1 MCGRLTVITS
11 VGAVVRCYPPSP
23 ITILAMA
30 HLAACDDHGA
40 CERVSYAA
48 APSCLMAPRP
58 PDQSVEELFAQWRE
72 EGSPSAREVLIERH
86 LPLARSLAG
95 RYRYTS
101 QPLEDLEQVASL
113 ALVKAVDGFDPAL
126 GTAFAGY
133 AVPTILGELKRHLRD
148 ASWAVHVPRALK
160 ERVLIVERAERS
172 LAARLGRAP
181 TATQLAAEAGLNTEQ
196 VLEALAAR
204 VAHEALPLEPSD
216 ASSTPS
222 AEPPPRD
229 AALATTDDFRDTV
242 EDRLL
247 VSSVLARL
255 PERERTILR
264 LRFTDGLTQT
274 EIAERVGLSQMY
286 ISRLLRATLERLRAD
301 IR

>member
-1 MCGRLTVITS
+1 
-11 VGAVVRCYPPSP
+11 
-23 ITILAMA
+23 MA
-30 HLAACDDHGA
+30 
-40 CERVSYAA
+40 S
-48 APSCLMAPRP
+48 RP
-58 PDQSVEELFAQWRE
+58 PEETVEHLFVQWRE
-72 EGSPSAREVLIERH
+72 TGSPSARAALIERH

-95 RYRYTS
+95 RYRYTA

-113 ALVKAVDGFDPAL
+113 ALVKAVDGFDPGL
-126 GTAFAGY
+126 GTPFAGY
-133 AVPTILGELKRHLRD
+133 AIPTILGELKHHLRD

-160 ERVLIVERAERS
+160 EQVLVVERAERS

-181 TATQLAAEAGLNTEQ
+181 TAAQLADEAGMSTEQ

-204 VAHEALPLEPSD
+204 GAHDAIPLEPSD
-216 ASSTPS
+216 GS
-222 AEPPPRD
+222 ATSESDAPLRD
-229 AALATTDDFRDTV
+229 AALVSPDDFRDTV

-264 LRFTDGLTQT
+264 LRFNDGLTQT

-286 ISRLLRATLERLRAD
+286 VSRLLRATLERLRAD
-301 IR
+301 ID